1 MFLNRAECPMPKR
14 GMYARSVQDALP
26 VEGQKNAKNAGV
38 RKRFQTNEKFDRS
51 SNISGITQGI
61 S

>member
-1 MFLNRAECPMPKR
+1 MPKR